1 MLNDQNNERGKFMKK
16 KTITRDIS
24 WLSFNARVLQEAADN
39 TVPLKERIKFLG
51 IFSNNTDEFFRVRV
65 ATLKRM
71 IELESKLNKVKAN
84 MHMEER
90 PEKILEEIQL
100 IVLKQQ
106 NEFHRVWE
114 EIIEALAKE
123 KIFLVT
129 EKQLTREQKVFVLR
143 HFEEEVRSNIIPL
156 MIENI
161 PQLPYLRDKSIY
173 LGVLMSSKDS
183 SYKQKYALIEI
194 PSRTLGR
201 FVILPSAPGEQ
212 HIILL
217 EDIVRFNLPSIFA
230 YFGYTKYDSWIFKV
244 TRDAEMD
251 IDNDISTTLIQKIE
265 KGIRNR
271 RRGKPVRFVYDKEM
285 DAGLLEFLMR
295 KMNMSK
301 KDNLIP
307 GGRIHN
313 FRHFMDF
320 PDIIT
325 KKSTRK
331 KPFTHP
337 LLAGTKRV
345 TDVVLEKDILLS
357 FPYHSFNAVLD
368 MLREAAMDPQV
379 TAIKVTAYRLASN
392 SKVINALI
400 NAVRNGKHVTVVI
413 ELRARFDE
421 EANLEWKER
430 LEEEGVKVFIGIPN
444 TKVHAKLC
452 LIKKRVN
459 NHTTHYGFV
468 STGNLNEKTAALYG
482 DQCLLTSNRNIMAD
496 VNRIFSYLEK
506 PKEGESFIRACKT
519 LIPCPLSLREYLLK
533 MIQKEIKFAEKG
545 KPASMILKMNS
556 LSDEQLIFKLYEA
569 AKAGVAIKLI
579 VRGIFCMLTE
589 NKKFIIPVKATSI
602 VDEYLEH
609 ARVFIFNNGGKEKV
623 FISSADW
630 MVRNID
636 HRIEV
641 TCPIFNNDIKKVL
654 KTIMDIQLNANVKAR
669 ILNNE
674 LTNEYVRSNGKR
686 VRSQVEIY
694 NYLYSA
700 VKAISAE
707 GEIKEPV
714 VPATAYTE

>member
-1 MLNDQNNERGKFMKK
+1 MNDGKHMKK
-16 KTITRDIS
+16 RTITRDIS

-71 IELESKLNKVKAN
+71 IELGHKHKSKVN
-84 MHMEER
+84 MHLEES
-90 PEKILEEIQL
+90 PEQILEEIQL
-100 IVLKQQ
+100 IVLRQQ

-114 EIIEALAKE
+114 EILEELRRE
-123 KIFLVT
+123 KIFLVN

-173 LGVLMSSKDS
+173 LGVVMSSS
-183 SYKQKYALIEI
+183 ENAYHQKYALIEI
-194 PSRTLGR
+194 PSKTLGR
-201 FVILPSAPGEQ
+201 FIILPSAPGE
-212 HIILL
+212 HHVILL
-217 EDIVRFNLPSIFA
+217 EDIVRFNLPSIFS
-230 YFGYTKYDSWIFKV
+230 YFNYDRFDSWIFKV

-251 IDNDISTTLIQKIE
+251 IDNDVSTTLMEKIE
-265 KGIRNR
+265 KGLKNR

-295 KMNMSK
+295 KMNMTK

-320 PDIIT
+320 PDIIS

-345 TDVVLEKDILLS
+345 TDIVLERDILLS
-357 FPYHSFNAVLD
+357 FPYHSFNGILD

-379 TAIKVTAYRLASN
+379 TAIKITAYRLASN

-400 NAVRNGKHVTVVI
+400 NAVRNGKQVTVMI

-421 EANLEWKER
+421 EANLEWKDR
-430 LEEEGVKVFIGIPN
+430 LEEEGVRVLIGVPN
-444 TKVHAKLC
+444 MKVHAKLG

-459 NHTTHYGFV
+459 NYTTHYGFV
-468 STGNLNEKTAALYG
+468 STGNLNEKTAAVYG
-482 DQCLLTSNRNIMAD
+482 DQCLLTSNRSIMAD
-496 VNRIFSYLEK
+496 VNKIFLYLEK
-506 PKEGESFIRACKT
+506 PKEGETFIRACKT
-519 LIPCPLSLREYLLK
+519 LITCPFSLREQLMK
-533 MIQKEIKFAEKG
+533 MIQKEIRLAEKG
-545 KPASMILKMNS
+545 KPASIILKMNS
-556 LSDEQLIFKLYEA
+556 LSDEQLISKLYDA
-569 AKAGVAIKLI
+569 AKAGVALKLI
-579 VRGIFCMLTE
+579 IRGIFCMYTE
-589 NKKFIIPVKATSI
+589 NKKFVIPVKAISI

-609 ARVFIFNNGGKEKV
+609 SRVLIFNNGGKERV

-641 TCPIFNNDIKKVL
+641 TCPIFNSDIKKVL
-654 KTIMDIQLNANVKAR
+654 KTILDIQLNANVKAR

-674 LTNEYVRSNGKR
+674 LSNEYVKSNGQR

-694 NYLYSA
+694 RYLHSA
-700 VKAISAE
+700 VKSPLPEFELKGPAIPDA
-707 GEIKEPV
+707 V
-714 VPATAYTE
+714 